1 MTSVT
6 VNVCFNDECCTASS
20 MLFMMTWLVFQV
32 EELVKEHRKDV
43 AQELDKY
50 KNQLTAATTA
60 KSFADALLGFNR
72 AEELVAMS
80 HEVHARLSD
89 FQKAPD
95 PSPPAWKQPRL
106 NPAESDGDEDTLAG
120 LFGTLS
126 FEGEVVRSVLLKTFS
141 ARTQYDDKDCALCD
155 VALDNDGNII
165 VVDRDNR
172 KVKVF
177 DVNGNLKLSTA
188 ENAFKTPNRVAYLRE
203 SRNIL
208 VKDEKYVRV
217 LSSDGHVVGLFGDRD
232 LRQPVGLV
240 QADNGQVLV
249 TEWTSSSLVV
259 FDEKG
264 TRLRSFQTACEA
276 AGYVAASPNGNAVVT
291 DWKEHVIKIFD
302 AAGNFVR
309 QYGQQQG
316 AGPDQLDHPY
326 GVCCDRFDHIIV
338 SDTWNNRILLLAAD
352 GRYINTL
359 MTKEDGIEWPQ
370 AVAVDQHG
378 RLIIVE
384 QHGLVKIYQY
394 MA

>member
-1 MTSVT
+1 VK
-6 VNVCFNDECCTASS
+6 
-20 MLFMMTWLVFQV
+20 V

-43 AQELDKY
+43 ARELDKY
-50 KNQLTAATTA
+50 RNQLTAATTA

-80 HEVHARLSD
+80 HEVHGRLAD

-95 PSPPAWKQPRL
+95 PSPPGWKQPRL
-106 NPAESDGDEDTLAG
+106 NAAESDGDTDTLAQ

-188 ENAFKTPNRVAYLRE
+188 ENAFKTPNRVAYLRQ
-203 SRNIL
+203 SASIL

-217 LSSDGHVVGLFGDRD
+217 LSSDGHVVGVFGDRD
-232 LRQPVGLV
+232 LRQPVGLA
-240 QADNGQVLV
+240 QADNGDVLV
-249 TEWTSSSLVV
+249 TEWTSSSVV
-259 FDEKG
+259 MFNENG

-291 DWKEHVIKIFD
+291 DWKQHVVKIFD
-302 AAGNFVR
+302 AGGNFVR

-316 AGPDQLDHPY
+316 AGVDQLDHPY

-359 MTKEDGIEWPQ
+359 MSKDDGIEWPQ
-370 AVAVDQHG
+370 AVAVDQNG

>member
-1 MTSVT
+1 M
-6 VNVCFNDECCTASS
+6 
-20 MLFMMTWLVFQV
+20 

-43 AQELDKY
+43 ARELDKY

-72 AEELVAMS
+72 PEELVAMS
-80 HEVHARLSD
+80 REVHGRLAD

-106 NPAESDGDEDTLAG
+106 NPAESDGDVDTLAR

-155 VALDNDGNII
+155 VAIDKDGNII

-188 ENAFKTPNRVAYLRE
+188 ENAFKTPNRVTYLHQ
-203 SRNIL
+203 SGNIL
-208 VKDEKYVRV
+208 VKDEKYVRM
-217 LSSDGHVVGLFGDRD
+217 LSPDGHVVGVFGDRD
-232 LRQPVGLV
+232 LRQPVGLA
-240 QADNGQVLV
+240 QADNGEVFV
-249 TEWTSSSLVV
+249 TEWTSSAVVV

-264 TRLRSFQTACEA
+264 TRLRRFQTACEA
-276 AGYVAASPNGNAVVT
+276 AGYVAASPNGNVVMT
-291 DWKEHVIKIFD
+291 DWKEHVVKIFD
-302 AAGNFVR
+302 AGGNFVR
-309 QYGQQQG
+309 QYGSQQG
-316 AGPDQLDHPY
+316 TGVDQLDHPY

-338 SDTWNNRILLLAAD
+338 SDTWNNRIVMLASD

-359 MTKEDGIEWPQ
+359 MTKEDGIAWPQ
-370 AVAVDQHG
+370 ALTVDQHG